1 MSSRSVWQL
10 APADPVNAHRLARAC
25 GLPPLI
31 GQFLLNRGLAHPAG
45 VERFFAPALNS
56 LEDPRHLP
64 DLPKAVARIRQA
76 IAMRMPILVFGD
88 SDADGITASA
98 IVFECAA
105 SLGARVTVRI
115 SNRLAHGYGF
125 PKTLIS
131 RVARAKTGL
140 VILVDC
146 GTNQAEEI
154 RALAKR
160 GIETIVLDHHLP
172 TAHLARPSALVN
184 PHCHR
189 TAGQELC
196 SAGLAFKLAQ
206 AMRGTADERLVS
218 LLDLAAIG
226 TLADCAPL
234 VGDNRIL
241 VVLGLRRLLQTHRP
255 GLRLLCGAVG
265 LTTATAEQVLQR
277 LTPCLNAA
285 GRLGD
290 AQQAWRLLVESS
302 LSLAKPLV
310 RAIRKTHAASK
321 ALHRTIL
328 SEAHEQA
335 GRLHLKDHAVVVI
348 GRRGWHPGFMGPVA
362 AQLADRFD
370 RPAIAIAIDG
380 LTAVGSGRSFG
391 MVNLLEALR
400 ACEGVLLRY
409 GGHARACGLTLSPMN
424 LERFREQINRYALA
438 AEPHLRAGRML
449 KIDVQAALQ
458 EITPEAA
465 SAVERFAP
473 FGAGNERPLVMLR
486 QVRMEEDAGRAPWVT
501 DGRTTRRIWG
511 KRLALRCDEGYD
523 LVGSPRLIQGEA
535 AVSLCEARL
544 SLTELS
550 EPARA

>member
-1 MSSRSVWQL
+1 MSSRSVWQVV
-10 APADPVNAHRLARAC
+10 AADPVSAHRLAQAC
-25 GLPPLI
+25 GLPPLV

-45 VERFFAPALNS
+45 VERFFAPTLDS
-56 LEDPRHLP
+56 LDDPRHLP
-64 DLPKAVARIRQA
+64 DLPKAVARIRR
-76 IAMRMPILVFGD
+76 AMAARTPILVFGD

-98 IVFECAA
+98 IVFECLA
-105 SLGARVTVRI
+105 SLGARVAVRI

-131 RVARAKTGL
+131 EAARAKTGL
-140 VILVDC
+140 MVLVDC

-154 RALAKR
+154 RELAKR

-172 TAHLARPSALVN
+172 TADLAHPAALVN
-184 PHCHR
+184 PHAHE
-189 TAGQELC
+189 TAGKELC

-206 AMRGTADERLVS
+206 ALWGTADERLVS
-218 LLDLAAIG
+218 LSELAAIG

-255 GLRLLCGAVG
+255 GLRLLCQTVG
-265 LTTATAEQVLQR
+265 LTSATPEQVLQR

-290 AQQAWRLLVESS
+290 AQRVWRLLVESS
-302 LSLAKPLV
+302 LSRAKPLI
-310 RAIRKTHAASK
+310 RAIRKIHAASK
-321 ALHRTIL
+321 ALHRKIL

-348 GRRGWHPGFMGPVA
+348 GRQGWHPGFMGPVA
-362 AQLADRFD
+362 AQLADRFE
-370 RPAIAIAIDG
+370 RPAIAIAMDDQ
-380 LTAVGSGRSFG
+380 TAVGSGRSFG
-391 MVNLLEALR
+391 MMNLLEALR

-424 LERFREQINRYALA
+424 LERFREQINRYAQA
-438 AEPHLRAGRML
+438 AELHLRAGRML
-449 KIDVQAALQ
+449 QIDVQVALQ
-458 EITPEAA
+458 EITPEVA
-465 SAVERFAP
+465 SSVERFAP
-473 FGAGNERPLVMLR
+473 FGVGNGRPLVMLR
-486 QVRMEEDAGRAPWVT
+486 QVRVEEDAGRAPWVT

-523 LVGSPRLIQGEA
+523 LVGSPRLINGDA
-535 AVSLCEARL
+535 AVSLREARL
-544 SLTELS
+544 ALTELS